1 MVAMKTQAAVN
12 DGKVISPPLSPPP
25 SPRRLSRAHSR
36 RLYRTKS
43 GGSYF
48 SGSLIAFFLRRHIS
62 FFLLLP
68 VLYVF
73 GLLMLVGTVSVV
85 RSRPLPGSLY
95 RSGYV
100 FRKLWPEMRS
110 ERSNS
115 SVLKLTTVWRNSK
128 RLETEKTCLN
138 AAVKLL
144 SEAPAPTI
152 FLIVEANGGL
162 NQQRSSICNAVAVA
176 GLLNATLV
184 IPQFQLNSVWKDPS
198 KFGDI
203 YNEDH
208 FIRVLEGHVRIV
220 RKLPEFL
227 LEKFD
232 HNVSNIL
239 NFRVKAW
246 APASY
251 YMSSVYPVL
260 KEQGVVRIAPF
271 ANRLALE
278 VPPSIQYLR
287 CLTNYEALKFSVPIT
302 VLAEQLVT
310 RMVQNSSSTGGKYV
324 SVHLRFEEDMVAFSC
339 CEYDGG
345 MEENKE
351 MELARERGW
360 RGKFKRKGRTIRPDL
375 NRISGR
381 CPLTPLEVGMML
393 RGMGFNNN
401 TPIYLAS
408 GKIYREEKNLAPLRQ
423 MFPLLQTKES
433 LATPEE
439 LASFTGYFSRL
450 AALDY
455 TVCLKSEVFV
465 TTQGGNFPH
474 FLMGH
479 RRYLYDGHAKT
490 IKPDKRKLVFLLQNT
505 SISWT
510 RFKDQMGKMLMES
523 DLKGIAW
530 RQRRQSI
537 YEFPL
542 PECSC
547 VRGLGNSTL
556 AQRHSGD
563 AHSFG
568 EVETAR

>member
-1 MVAMKTQAAVN
+1 MKPQAPVS
-12 DGKVISPPLSPPP
+12 DGKSVSPPLSPPS
-25 SPRRLSRAHSR
+25 SPRRLSRSYSR

-43 GGSYF
+43 SGSYL
-48 SGSLIAFFLRRHIS
+48 SASLVAFLLRRHGRF
-62 FFLLLP
+62 FFLLPLF
-68 VLYVF
+68 YVS
-73 GLLMLVGTVSVV
+73 GLLMCLGTISVM
-85 RSRPLPGSLY
+85 RIRPLPGSLY
-95 RSGYV
+95 RSGDV
-100 FRKLWPEMRS
+100 FRKLWPEMQS
-110 ERSNS
+110 DGSNS
-115 SVLKLTTVWRNSK
+115 SVLKLTTVWKNSR
-128 RLETEKTCLN
+128 RLEGKKTCGN
-138 AAVKLL
+138 VKLH
-144 SEAPAPTI
+144 SGAPAKTA

-184 IPQFQLNSVWKDPS
+184 IPLFQFHTVWQDPS
-198 KFGDI
+198 VFGDI
-203 YNEDH
+203 YDVDH
-208 FIRVLEGHVRIV
+208 FIRVLQDHVRVV
-220 RKLPEFL
+220 RKLPQFL
-227 LEKFD
+227 MEKFD
-232 HNVSNIL
+232 HNASNIP

-246 APASY
+246 SPASY
-251 YMSSVYPVL
+251 YTDAVYHVL
-260 KEQGVVRIAPF
+260 KKHGVVRIVPF

-278 VPPSIQYLR
+278 VPPTMQYLR
-287 CLTNYEALKFSVPIT
+287 CLANYEALKFSVPI
-302 VLAEQLVT
+302 AAMSEQLVT
-310 RMVQNSSSTGGKYV
+310 RMVEKSSSTGGKYV

-345 MEENKE
+345 KEEKRE
-351 MELARERGW
+351 MELVRERGW
-360 RGKFKRKGRTIRPDL
+360 RGKFNRKGRTIRPDL

-393 RGMGFNNN
+393 RGMGFTNN

-408 GKIYREEKNLAPLRQ
+408 GKIYHEERNLIPLKQ

-439 LASFTGYFSRL
+439 LDSFKGYSSRL

-465 TTQGGNFPH
+465 TTQGGNFPQ

-479 RRYLYDGHAKT
+479 RRYLYHGHAKT

-523 DLKGIAW
+523 DLKGMAW
-530 RQRRQSI
+530 RQNRQSI

-542 PECSC
+542 PECDC
-547 VRGLGNSTL
+547 VRGLGNSSRS
-556 AQRHSGD
+556 QRHSRG
-563 AHSFG
+563 AHRFG
-568 EVETAR
+568 RVETAR